1 MENSANGA
9 NPLQTNAA
17 QKKLILEKQMK
28 SGASIFFWIAGLS
41 LINTIIYTMGGSV
54 TFVMGLGI
62 TQIIDGLARGLG
74 ADGGSNSALISFAGL
89 AVNIAIAGMFILFG
103 VLSRKQNR
111 KVLLFGGILY
121 IMDAL
126 IFLYVQDWYSV
137 LFHGLMLIGL
147 WNGYK
152 AMGGL
157 ARLEENPAA
166 DVPLSYIPGVMTAPV
181 SLNKKGKKAMVIIL
195 LVITGILTVM
205 TFIAFSMQQ

>member
-9 NPLQTNAA
+9 NPLQTNTA

-28 SGASIFFWIAGLS
+28 SGANNFFWIAGLS
-41 LINTIIYTMGGSV
+41 LINTVIYTMGGSI

-62 TQIIDGLARGLG
+62 TQIIDGYTRGLG
-74 ADGGSNSALISFAGL
+74 ADGGSNSALISFIGL
-89 AVNIAIAGMFILFG
+89 AVNIATAGMFILFG
-103 VLSRKQNR
+103 VLSRKCNR

-121 IMDAL
+121 FMDAL
-126 IFLYVQDWYSV
+126 IFLSVQDWYSM

-166 DVPLSYIPGVMTAPV
+166 DVPLSYMPGVLPGPV
-181 SLNKKGKKAMVIIL
+181 PLNDKGKKAMLIIL
-195 LVITGILTVM
+195 LVLGGILAVM
-205 TFIAFSMQQ
+205 TFIAFNMQ